1 MSSTS
6 TPRKSESSKIQVF
19 CRVRPKLRRETAV
32 SHNATVV
39 NTYENNT
46 TLLEIQ
52 NNNTGGVKNNASQY
66 ILDHVFPPGSKQE
79 DVYAKLKTT
88 ISNCFKGINC
98 TVYCY
103 GQTGTGKTHTML
115 GIDMWGIAAAELLTS
130 KYYNEGDTNNQRMK
144 NKKNRKFDNRKKWGI
159 IPNTAT
165 MVFNTL
171 EKMKQNNEIN
181 AYTVSCTYLELYNER
196 IYDLLAEDSHSHNS
210 FKNNSSGNSND
221 DDSSPRSR
229 KKGLSIREDKV
240 KGVFVPGASDIV
252 VDNEEQILSLLWEGA
267 RNRAV
272 SATDMNEYSSRS
284 HTIFQIIIEIET
296 TSSNNG
302 NDGDSGPRVIR
313 RSKINLVDLAGSET
327 MKENKIA
334 SLNQKRISELTS
346 INQSL
351 SCLGNCV
358 RALSQANR
366 THVPYR
372 DSKLTRLLQDS
383 LGGNTKT
390 TFIVTISPD
399 SSALSESISTL
410 QFADRAKQVKVNI
423 VANET
428 LVAADALKH
437 AEYEIKRLKGLL
449 TAKAKVEKSQEL
461 KKKLRSVMKNNDY
474 GGEAKDA
481 RDDTIEN
488 LKRTIHE
495 LQAQLEDAHKDNII
509 QSYPKEHIMPII
521 KKIRQQFVLNA
532 QNQSSDKNHEV
543 NWLATYTK
551 WLKTLPTLSNKTTR
565 NDGKKSRST
574 SFNAYKNKGAPSLQN
589 INHNKLTINERVQL
603 MEWSTLLQMQEL
615 EKAKANFVL
624 ETEKLNQQIALMKLK
639 ELGNKR
645 KSRHGYDSTN
655 SSSNEDG
662 DVILNASDRRSPIE
676 NNNFIQVWND
686 EENIAVEDM
695 EVLDDEVQN
704 RFINPANNGIIYG
717 NPNYNRFSE
726 NSEYETEE
734 EGRDEEYSA
743 GNKSS
748 SDDEDDQIHYNYEYE
763 QEHNDQ
769 QERNDQQEHNNQ
781 QEHNKNDIDVSKELE
796 VFMSNIVRTP
806 SNSPLSRGSD
816 DRSPQRTRDLVVAIE
831 DSTNEFGM
839 DEAMS
844 PSRIWHKVYDSN
856 SGQYYYFN
864 EKTKETQWHEP
875 TSPSIE
881 IRSMSPFED
890 EQ

>member
-1 MSSTS
+1 MSTAS

-32 SHNATVV
+32 SYNATVV
-39 NTYENNT
+39 NTYENNN

-52 NNNTGGVKNNASQY
+52 ANNMGGVKNHKNASRY
-66 ILDHVFPPGSKQE
+66 VLDHVFPPGSKQE
-79 DVYAKLKTT
+79 DVYTKLKPT
-88 ISNCFKGINC
+88 ISSCFKGINC

-130 KYYNEGDTNNQRMK
+130 KYYNDGDTSNHRMK
-144 NKKNRKFDNRKKWGI
+144 NKKNRTFDNRTKWGI

-171 EKMKQNNEIN
+171 EKMKQDKEIN
-181 AYTVSCTYLELYNER
+181 TYTVSCTYLELYNER
-196 IYDLLAEDSHSHNS
+196 IYDLLSEDNHGDNN
-210 FKNNSSGNSND
+210 FKNNNNSSKND
-221 DDSSPRSR
+221 DDSSPRNR

-252 VDNEEQILSLLWEGA
+252 VDDEEQILSLLWEGA

-296 TSSNNG
+296 ASTNNG
-302 NDGDSGPRVIR
+302 NGGESGPRVIR

-358 RALSQANR
+358 RALSQSNR

-428 LVAADALKH
+428 FVAADALKH
-437 AEYEIKRLKGLL
+437 AESEIKRLKGLL
-449 TAKAKVEKSQEL
+449 TTKVKIEKSQEL
-461 KKKLRSVMKNNDY
+461 KKKMQNVMKNNDY
-474 GGEAKDA
+474 RDEAREA
-481 RDDTIEN
+481 RNDTIEN
-488 LKRTIHE
+488 LKRTVHQ
-495 LQAQLEDAHKDNII
+495 LQNQLSNAHKDNII
-509 QSYPKEHIMPII
+509 HRHPKEHIAPLI
-521 KKIRQQFVLNA
+521 KKIRKQFVANA
-532 QNQSSDKNHEV
+532 QNRSYSKTHEV

-551 WLKTLPTLSNKTTR
+551 WLKTLPTVSNV
-565 NDGKKSRST
+565 DKKSRSSNHNT
-574 SFNAYKNKGAPSLQN
+574 DKKKGALNSEN
-589 INHNKLTINERVQL
+589 IDRNKLTINERVQL

-615 EKAKANFVL
+615 EKAKASFVH
-624 ETEKLNQQIALMKLK
+624 ETEKLTQQIALMKLK
-639 ELGNKR
+639 ELGSKAKR
-645 KSRHGYDSTN
+645 RHDYDSTESTN
-655 SSSNEDG
+655 NEDD
-662 DVILNASDRRSPIE
+662 DVPLNTSGRRSPIE
-676 NNNFIQVWND
+676 NNYIQVWND
-686 EENIAVEDM
+686 EENIAGEHI
-695 EVLDDEVQN
+695 EVVDDAAQN
-704 RFINPANNGIIYG
+704 NYRNQANNGLIYDTR
-717 NPNYNRFSE
+717 NYNSFDE
-726 NSEYETEE
+726 NSEDEIDEE
-734 EGRDEEYSA
+734 DRDEEYSV
-743 GNKSS
+743 GKNSNS
-748 SDDEDDQIHYNYEYE
+748 NDESEDYETYDNYEKE
-763 QEHNDQ
+763 QEYS
-769 QERNDQQEHNNQ
+769 NQ
-781 QEHNKNDIDVSKELE
+781 QEHSKINIDVSKELD

-806 SNSPLSRGSD
+806 TNSPLSREND
-816 DRSPQRTRDLVVAIE
+816 DKSPQRTRDLTVTVE
-831 DSTNEFGM
+831 DSTNEFIM

-844 PSRIWHKVYDSN
+844 PSRIWHKVYDPN
-856 SGQYYYFN
+856 TGQYYYFN